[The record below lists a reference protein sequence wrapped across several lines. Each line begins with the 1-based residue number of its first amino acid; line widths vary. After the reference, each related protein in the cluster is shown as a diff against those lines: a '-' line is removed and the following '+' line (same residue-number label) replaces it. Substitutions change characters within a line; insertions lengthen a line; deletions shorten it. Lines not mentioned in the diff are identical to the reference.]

1 MLLLGST
8 TEKVV
13 ISEPPLRDSNRV
25 VLQADAAAVIEHR
38 NASGVMRPGVIGLL
52 EKWHVVFAE
61 CASGGVRIYL
71 GNIVPEI
78 QMTILG
84 EQIGS
89 EYAPII
95 VQPVRSG
102 QVQSDWNFC
111 TIARGRRTSV
121 EAVFTTWRE
130 NRRWQPGYSL
140 CELRRSVRRSPRLT
154 TSNSNRRAL
163 VGQKSSLLL
172 AILEEGM
179 EPESDCAVKRA
190 RGSFASHL
198 S

>member
-1 MLLLGST
+1 DDPDRSC
-8 TEKVV
+8 KVQ
-13 ISEPPLRDSNRV
+13 LD
-25 VLQADAAAVIEHR
+25 L
-38 NASGVMRPGVIGLL
+38 
-52 EKWHVVFAE
+52 
-61 CASGGVRIYL
+61 
-71 GNIVPEI
+71 
-78 QMTILG
+78 
-84 EQIGS
+84 
-89 EYAPII
+89 
-95 VQPVRSG
+95 
-102 QVQSDWNFC
+102 NFC
-111 TIARGRRTSV
+111 TMTRERRTSV
-121 EAVFTTWRE
+121 CAVFTTWRE
-130 NRRWQPGYSL
+130 NRRWQQGYSL

>member
-61 CASGGVRIYL
+61 CASGGVRSYL

-78 QMTILG
+78 QMPTIG

-89 EYAPII
+89 EEAARTCRR
-95 VQPVRSG
+95 VRMRPVHA
-102 QVQSDWNFC
+102 D
-111 TIARGRRTSV
+111 
-121 EAVFTTWRE
+121 
-130 NRRWQPGYSL
+130 
-140 CELRRSVRRSPRLT
+140 
-154 TSNSNRRAL
+154 
-163 VGQKSSLLL
+163 
-172 AILEEGM
+172 
-179 EPESDCAVKRA
+179 
-190 RGSFASHL
+190 
-198 S
+198 

>member
-25 VLQADAAAVIEHR
+25 VLHADAAAVIEHR

-52 EKWHVVFAE
+52 EKWHIVFAE

-78 QMTILG
+78 QMTIFG

-89 EYAPII
+89 EYAPILGKRFGGAK
-95 VQPVRSG
+95 VQG
-102 QVQSDWNFC
+102 DWN
-111 TIARGRRTSV
+111 
-121 EAVFTTWRE
+121 
-130 NRRWQPGYSL
+130 
-140 CELRRSVRRSPRLT
+140 
-154 TSNSNRRAL
+154 
-163 VGQKSSLLL
+163 
-172 AILEEGM
+172 
-179 EPESDCAVKRA
+179 
-190 RGSFASHL
+190 
-198 S
+198 